1 MKLKCV
7 VGNNKK
13 THVWCD
19 VCVEVR
25 GEGGEGGYNLILNVF
40 KRDMLGAC
48 TQHLY
53 FKSKMFFP
61 YVIFFV

>member
-25 GEGGEGGYNLILNVF
+25 GEGGYNLFLNVF
-40 KRDMLGAC
+40 KGDVLGSMHPTFIIL
-48 TQHLY
+48 TQ
-53 FKSKMFFP
+53 KCFFP
-61 YVIFFV
+61 IFFFV